1 MLGDLM
7 LRPMDLLLKISV
19 PFASEEPSP
28 EISVPSEEEI
38 EETLNNLQDNLVD
51 VNWWWNVVVPHLF
64 QAAVVIIAA
73 IVFRRIL
80 IRAINR
86 LVKSK
91 VQKKKVGVDG
101 KSAPSTTAVID
112 AKRAMQRSETL
123 GSLFKNVAT
132 IIIYTF
138 ASLMVLSVLGFPVAP
153 LLAGAGILGVAL
165 AFGAQSLVADFLSGI
180 FIIMEDQ
187 YGVGDVADV
196 GDATGTVEEVTLR
209 ITKIRSVDGVLW
221 FVRNGEIVRV
231 GNKSQNWSRT
241 VLDVSVAYQTD
252 LAQAKEV
259 LAEVGSE
266 LYRDREHGHLLL
278 DIPEVWGVEELAADG
293 ILIRLVVNTKP
304 GEQWTA
310 SRLLLERIKYAFDE
324 HGIEIPFPQRTV
336 WVRGDEDVPKV
347 LESQAK
353 RHRPMDQ
360 SKKTPAGFSTDPEGF
375 DHDGDG
381 EPDGENGGSDGD
393 DDS

>member
-64 QAAVVIIAA
+64 RAAVIIIAA

-381 EPDGENGGSDGD
+381 EPDGENGGSDSD

>member
-1 MLGDLM
+1 M
-7 LRPMDLLLKISV
+7 LRPVELLMRLPV
-19 PFASEEPSP
+19 PFASEEPAP
-28 EISVPSEEEI
+28 EPSVPSEQDI
-38 EETLNNLQDNLVD
+38 EEALDTFQKNILD
-51 VNWWWNVVVPHLF
+51 VNWWWNVVVPHALR
-64 QAAVVIIAA
+64 AVVVIIAA
-73 IVFRRIL
+73 VVLRRML
-80 IRAINR
+80 VRAIDR
-86 LVKSK
+86 LVKKK
-91 VQKKKVGVDG
+91 VQKKKVGVGGDA
-101 KSAPSTTAVID
+101 APSATAVID
-112 AKRAMQRSETL
+112 AQRAMQRSETL

-196 GDATGTVEEVTLR
+196 GDATGIVEEVTLR

-241 VLDVSVAYQTD
+241 VLDVGVAYQTD
-252 LAQAKEV
+252 LAHAKEV
-259 LAEVGSE
+259 LEEVGSE
-266 LYRDREHGHLLL
+266 LYRDREHGHLLM
-278 DIPEVWGVEELAADG
+278 DVPEVWGVEQLAADG
-293 ILIRLVVNTKP
+293 VLIRVVVKTKP

-310 SRLLLERIKYAFDE
+310 SRLLNERIKYAFDE
-324 HGIEIPFPQRTV
+324 NGIDIPFPQRTI
-336 WVRGDEDVPKV
+336 WVREPDSGPK
-347 LESQAK
+347 LLTGK
-353 RHRPMDQ
+353 RKKKKKPMDQ
-360 SKKTPAGFSTDPEGF
+360 SQDTPPGFTTDPDGF

-381 EPDGENGGSDGD
+381 EADSDDG
-393 DDS
+393 